1 MDHIIRYE
9 YLNCRD
15 KVTIALFAESKCTKK
30 LKVLSQLDIKNMV
43 FTITIECLTGNKK

>member
-9 YLNCRD
+9 YLDCKDN
-15 KVTIALFAESKCTKK
+15 VIIALFAESKWTKK